1 MPLATSYDLTDRP
14 SERGARESLDN
25 TLRRT
30 EVEQTPLFSLLGRG
44 PKAQAMLTEF
54 LVDDLDVPS
63 FDGVVDGKA
72 LAFAGGFN
80 DKTAGRA
87 RLSARVQQFEKTH
100 SVSPQAQ
107 AVNVAGP
114 SDLYGSSKTRS
125 LLELKRDIESCLGSD
140 RDSRVGT
147 SLVGDRM
154 AGLGAWT
161 NPANVAIY
169 SDAGKQAYRSLASSR
184 FDLSTLGAGG
194 AFTEDNFRALL
205 QGVYEGHGNATSYK
219 LIAGP
224 SLINEIADMTR
235 VNNTSSRQLTQN
247 VGDGVLRLSVT
258 EYISDWGRV
267 YVVPSLLLGM
277 DSGFP
282 FGQIEDP
289 DNAGAGLASNQ
300 QRNRGYLIPADNHIS
315 LRFLE
320 DIKAV
325 DFEDTDGGGQR
336 GMCRAMLTMT
346 PTAGGKPLG
355 SVI

>member
-1 MPLATSYDLTDRP
+1 MPLATSYELGDRP

-44 PKAQAMLTEF
+44 PKANAMLTEF

-63 FDGVVDGKA
+63 FDGVIDGKA
-72 LAFAGGFN
+72 IAFPNGFN
-80 DKTAGRA
+80 DKTGGRA
-87 RLSARVQQFEKTH
+87 RLGARIQQFEKTH

-107 AVNVAGP
+107 AVSVAGP
-114 SDLYGSSKTRS
+114 NDLYGSGKARS

-140 RDSRVGT
+140 NN
-147 SLVGDRM
+147 SLVGSLGAGDKM

-161 NPANVAIY
+161 DPADTTEY
-169 SDAGKQAYRSLASSR
+169 STAGRQAYRSLASSR
-184 FDLSTLGAGG
+184 FDLSGAGS
-194 AFTEDNFRALL
+194 FTEDNFRTLL

-224 SLINEIADMTR
+224 NLVNEISDMTR

-258 EYISDWGRV
+258 EYISDWGRI
-267 YVVPSLLLGM
+267 YIVPSLLLGM
-277 DSGFP
+277 VSGQP
-282 FGQIEDP
+282 FGSI
-289 DNAGAGLASNQ
+289 AGGVASDQ
-300 QRNRGYLIPADNHIS
+300 QRNRGYLIPADNHITI
-315 LRFLE
+315 RFLE
-320 DIKAV
+320 DIKAI
-325 DFEDTDGGGQR
+325 DLEDVDGGGQR
-336 GMCRAMLTMT
+336 GLVRAMLTMT

-355 SVI
+355 SII

>member
-1 MPLATSYDLTDRP
+1 MALATSYELGDRG
-14 SERGARESLDN
+14 SEKGTRESLDN

-63 FDGVVDGKA
+63 FNGVVDGKA
-72 LAFAGGFN
+72 LDFSDDFK
-80 DKTAGRA
+80 DKTGGRA
-87 RLSARVQQFEKTH
+87 RLSARVMQFEKTH

-114 SDLYGSSKTRS
+114 NDLYGSFKTRS
-125 LLELKRDIESCLGSD
+125 LLELKRDIESALGSD
-140 RDSRVGT
+140 LESQIGT
-147 SLVGDRM
+147 GLIGDKF
-154 AGLGAWT
+154 AGLGTWT
-161 NPANVAIY
+161 NPADTTEY
-169 SDAGKQAYRSLASSR
+169 STTGRQKYRSLSGSR
-184 FDLSTLGAGG
+184 FDLSGASGVM
-194 AFTEDNFRALL
+194 TEDNLRNLL
-205 QGVYEGHGNATSYK
+205 QNVYEGHGNATSYK

-224 SLINEIADMTR
+224 NVINEVADMTR

-267 YVVPSLLLGM
+267 YLVPSLLLGM
-277 DSGFP
+277 ASGQP
-282 FGQIEDP
+282 FGKDASGDP
-289 DNAGAGLASNQ
+289 TDA
-300 QRNRGYLIPADNHIS
+300 QRNRGYLLPADNHVS

-325 DFEDTDGGGQR
+325 DFEDVDGGGQR

-355 SVI
+355 SII

>member
-1 MPLATSYDLTDRP
+1 MPLATSYSLGDRP
-14 SERGARESLDN
+14 SEKGARESLDN

-72 LAFAGGFN
+72 LAFDTGFK
-80 DKTAGRA
+80 DKTTGRA
-87 RLSARVQQFEKTH
+87 RLSARIQQFEKTH

-114 SDLYGSSKTRS
+114 NDLYGSSKTRS
-125 LLELKRDIESCLGSD
+125 LLELKRDIESCIGSD
-140 RDSRVGT
+140 NDSA
-147 SLVGDRM
+147 VGDSSSGDKM

-161 NPANVAIY
+161 DPSDTDIY
-169 SDAGKQAYRSLASSR
+169 SDAGKQKYRSLTGSR
-184 FDLSTLGAGG
+184 FDFSTAT
-194 AFTEDNFRALL
+194 AFTEDNFRTLL
-205 QGVYEGHGNATSYK
+205 QNVYEGHGNATSYK

-235 VNNTSSRQLTQN
+235 VDNTSSRQLTQN

-277 DSGFP
+277 VSGQP
-282 FGQIEDP
+282 FGKV
-289 DNAGAGLASNQ
+289 AGGADSDQ

-355 SVI
+355 SIV